1 MTQRNGI
8 ESGNNMITT
17 IKPSETIAELLAD
30 DDLIEQTLNE
40 AAREAMLRHK
50 REGQAIVIW
59 EDGRIIHVPPD
70 QIVVPPI
77 G

>member
-1 MTQRNGI
+1 
-8 ESGNNMITT
+8 MITT